1 MQKIVL
7 LILVVHID
15 GVQIIRML
23 VCVLLVLKIIYN
35 CKQQLPVHV
44 VNLQM
49 NQIVKVL
56 DIVHIL
62 VHHVF
67 LKLVL

>member
-49 NQIVKVL
+49 NQIVRHQ
-56 DIVHIL
+56 DIVHIQ